1 MGIDDGAELEGRYR
15 ILRSLGEGG
24 MGAVYEAEH
33 TALGRRVAIK
43 VLHAHVARVPDAVR
57 RFEREARAAAE
68 IGHPNIVEVFDVGT
82 HLGEPFL
89 VMELLRGETL
99 ADRLSRPELIDA
111 RAACRIVGY
120 VLSALASA
128 HAKGIIHRDLKPE
141 NVFLVPGDPTDGVK
155 LLDFGISKFRRAGAT
170 LLQTT
175 QEGIPLGTPGY
186 MAPEQWMGR
195 RDIDHRADI
204 FAVGVMLY
212 ELLTGGLP
220 YEGANQGEL
229 FLEIVRGTSRPT
241 TPSELEETV
250 PPALDAVVLRALDRD
265 RDRRFGSARE
275 FLEALRPFGADL
287 IPVVDAAP
295 AIVEEDAAVV
305 SARRA
310 MRAAPTDVA
319 LPPRRRV
326 PAELVGAAVA
336 VLVAMGAGGWWLS
349 RATAPPP
356 TVVTRP
362 SPTPTAA
369 ATAAATADAPV
380 PAASP
385 STHVTPAVTA
395 VPPDVE
401 PPRAHPAHRRSRR
414 TAVPP
419 AANTGAARIDRL
431 PVSRSFEP

>member
-33 TALGRRVAIK
+33 TALGRRVAVK
-43 VLHAHVARVPDAVR
+43 VLHAHVAKVPDAVR

-99 ADRLSRPELIDA
+99 ADRLSRPEMIEA

-141 NVFLVPGDPTDGVK
+141 NVFLVPGDDAHRVK

-220 YEGANQGEL
+220 YEGSNQGEL
-229 FLEIVRGTSRPT
+229 FLEIVRGTSRPSI
-241 TPSELEETV
+241 PSEVEPAV
-250 PPALDAVVLRALDRD
+250 PPDLDDVVLRALDRD

-275 FLEALRPFGADL
+275 FLDALRPFGAEA
-287 IPVVDAAP
+287 IPVVDAP
-295 AIVEEDAAVV
+295 PVLIEEDALVV

-310 MRAAPTDVA
+310 MRAAPTDA
-319 LPPRRRV
+319 TRPKRRV
-326 PAELVGAAVA
+326 PIELLGTALVVLLAVGA
-336 VLVAMGAGGWWLS
+336 GAWWLS
-349 RATAPPP
+349 RATAP
-356 TVVTRP
+356 
-362 SPTPTAA
+362 
-369 ATAAATADAPV
+369 APR
-380 PAASP
+380 
-385 STHVTPAVTA
+385 A
-395 VPPDVE
+395 VPPRLSVATAVRAVPSAPPVAVAPPVAAVTPIVAPVAVA
-401 PPRAHPAHRRSRR
+401 PPRDPPSRRRSRH
-414 TAVPP
+414 APP
-419 AANTGAARIDRL
+419 DENPGAGRLDRL

>member
-15 ILRSLGEGG
+15 ILRSLGEGA

-33 TALGRRVAIK
+33 TALGRRVAVK
-43 VLHAHVARVPDAVR
+43 VLHAHIAKVPDAVR

-99 ADRLSRPELIDA
+99 ADRLSRPEMIDA

-141 NVFLVPGDPTDGVK
+141 NVFLVPGDEAHGVK

-229 FLEIVRGTSRPT
+229 FLEIVRGTSRPSM
-241 TPSELEETV
+241 PSELDPEI
-250 PPALDAVVLRALDRD
+250 PPGLDAVVLRALDRD
-265 RDRRFGSARE
+265 RDRRFESARE
-275 FLEALRPFGADL
+275 FLDALRPFGADA
-287 IPVVDAAP
+287 IPVVDAP
-295 AIVEEDAAVV
+295 PVFVEEDAAVV

-310 MRAAPTDVA
+310 MRAAPTNTTRSK
-319 LPPRRRV
+319 PRV
-326 PAELVGAAVA
+326 PVEVAGAA
-336 VLVAMGAGGWWLS
+336 LVVFLALGAGAWWLS
-349 RATAPPP
+349 RTTTRSAHVATRPAPTTPRTAPP
-356 TVVTRP
+356 RA
-362 SPTPTAA
+362 TPASTPPIAA
-369 ATAAATADAPV
+369 PAPPLTIAAPAVPAVAVDAPGER
-380 PAASP
+380 SP
-385 STHVTPAVTA
+385 RR
-395 VPPDVE
+395 
-401 PPRAHPAHRRSRR
+401 RARRSA
-414 TAVPP
+414 AVEGP
-419 AANTGAARIDRL
+419 ATGRVDRL